1 MMLKNPLSHSTFG
14 IKFMEKIE
22 RSTAESIN
30 SKAISYH
37 HNIVNYLNSHELQN
51 LCYARKSRVKSKEDI
66 LEKYDRKRCEPEKK
80 HYRIEDISDVI
91 GLRFIV
97 LFKQDVIPVI
107 KSIIALLSKDCNQ
120 QNPFHKCSIEE
131 LIYYKGNISL
141 SNISHKIRDSF
152 SSIGMDI
159 KERNSREGYSSIHI
173 VCNLDTEHSD
183 VLPENYKIPVEIQ
196 VRTIFEDAWGEI
208 DHKYGYKARRD
219 NSSFHP
225 TLDKHL
231 QTLKQFV
238 DACVDYADLI
248 VEESEIELNP
258 TDFSKVLNIPE
269 NSTSL
274 SVLFGK
280 LNIEE
285 KYLNE
290 YSDAIQAKNKAI
302 EEGNSKELI
311 KCADYFLSIKNDYL
325 KHKADLENDV
335 FSFYC
340 SLNYAFCNL
349 VNNTEKGVKNAK
361 DMYLVLKEIDPNNS
375 LILMRLGQTM
385 GRIGEFDDSI
395 SLLKESYTSAT
406 NPKSKFEV
414 KESDIKY
421 ILSKVPKTVGYY
433 IWLKIYNSGQ
443 TLEKEYIKSLYREA
457 YDFTLKGF
465 KALNKSNRSEE
476 YIDYQNNLVFYLTEI
491 NKIQHTEETRNLI
504 EERLVEIEKGY
515 ESLEDIDA
523 TILHTLLNS
532 HYMLE
537 NIDKC
542 KKYSNLLK
550 TKIFRKLY
558 DFDDSEALDM
568 LKLVDDVNSLVTKG

>member
-1 MMLKNPLSHSTFG
+1 MT
-14 IKFMEKIE
+14 FMEKID
-22 RSTAESIN
+22 RSTAESI
-30 SKAISYH
+30 SSQATSYH
-37 HNIVNYLNSHELQN
+37 QNIINYLNSHELQN
-51 LCYARKSRVKSKEDI
+51 LCYTRKSRVKSKKNI
-66 LEKYDRKRCEPEKK
+66 LGKYDRKRREPERKDYK
-80 HYRIEDISDVI
+80 IEDISDVI

-107 KSIIALLSKDCNQ
+107 KSIINLLSKDNNQ
-120 QNPFHKCSIEE
+120 KNPFYGCSIEE

-152 SSIGMDI
+152 SSIGIDI

-173 VCNLDTEHSD
+173 VCNLNTEHSD

-219 NSSFHP
+219 HISFHP

-269 NSTSL
+269 NSDSL
-274 SVLFGK
+274 SYLFSG
-280 LNIEE
+280 LSIDE
-285 KYLNE
+285 KYLSE

-302 EEGNSKELI
+302 EESNSKELI
-311 KCADYFLSIKNDYL
+311 KCADHFLSIKNDYL
-325 KHKADLENDV
+325 KHKTNLQNDLQNDV

-361 DMYLVLKEIDPNNS
+361 DMYLALMEIDPNNS

-395 SLLKESYTSAT
+395 SLIKESYAQAIK
-406 NPKSKFEV
+406 PESKFEV
-414 KESDIKY
+414 KETDIKY

-433 IWLKIYNSGQ
+433 IWLKIYNSDVE
-443 TLEKEYIKSLYREA
+443 LPNEYIEDLYQEA
-457 YDFTLKGF
+457 YNFTLIGF
-465 KALNKSNRSEE
+465 KTLSKDNQAED

-491 NKIQHTEETRNLI
+491 NKIRDTEETRNLI
-504 EERLVEIEKGY
+504 KEKLLEIEEGY
-515 ESLEDIDA
+515 ESLENIDA
-523 TILHTLLNS
+523 TILHTLLNAY
-532 HYMLE
+532 YMLE
-537 NIDKC
+537 NVRKC
-542 KKYSNLLK
+542 ELYSKLLK
-550 TKIFRKLY
+550 TKIFEKNY

-568 LKLVDDVNSLVTKG
+568 LELVDKASNSMTKE

>member
-1 MMLKNPLSHSTFG
+1 
-14 IKFMEKIE
+14 MEKID
-22 RSTAESIN
+22 RGTAESI
-30 SKAISYH
+30 SYKATSYH
-37 HNIVNYLNSHELQN
+37 HNIVSYLNDHELQN
-51 LCYARKSRVKSKEDI
+51 LCYARKSRVKSKKDI
-66 LEKYDRKRCEPEKK
+66 LGKYNRKKTDPDKK
-80 HYRIEDISDVI
+80 GYKIEDISDVI

-107 KSIIALLSKDCNQ
+107 NSIISLLTKDNDSK
-120 QNPFHKCSIEE
+120 NPFHNCSIEE
-131 LIYYKGNISL
+131 LIYYKGNVSL
-141 SNISHKIRDSF
+141 SNISHKVRDSF

-173 VCNLDTEHSD
+173 VCDLSTEYSD

-208 DHKYGYKARRD
+208 DHKYGYQARRD
-219 NSSFHP
+219 SNSFHP

-269 NSTSL
+269 GSESL
-274 SVLFGK
+274 SELFSD

-285 KYLNE
+285 KYLYE
-290 YSDAIQAKNKAI
+290 YGDAIQAKNKAI
-302 EEGNSKELI
+302 KESNGKELI
-311 KCADYFLSIKNDYL
+311 RCADHFLSIKNDYL
-325 KHKADLENDV
+325 KQKTDLENDT

-361 DMYLVLKEIDPNNS
+361 DMYLTLKEVDPDNS

-395 SLLKESYTSAT
+395 SLIKESYTKAI
-406 NPKSKFEV
+406 NRKSKFKV
-414 KESDIKY
+414 KETDIKY

-433 IWLKIYNSGQ
+433 IWLKIYNSDKS
-443 TLEKEYIKSLYREA
+443 LENEYIKNLYQEA
-457 YDFTLKGF
+457 YEFTLEGF
-465 KALNKSNRSEE
+465 KALNEDNHAEE

-491 NKIQHTEETRNLI
+491 NKIQDTEENRELI
-504 EERLVEIEKGY
+504 REKLIAIEDGY
-515 ESLEDIDA
+515 KSPEDIDA
-523 TILHTLLNS
+523 TILDTLLS
-532 HYMLE
+532 SYYMLE
-537 NIDKC
+537 DIDKC
-542 KKYSNLLK
+542 RIYSQLLK
-550 TKIFRKLY
+550 TKIFKKSY
-558 DFDDSEALDM
+558 AFDDSEALDM
-568 LKLVDDVNSLVTKG
+568 LELVDKVNDLVTKE